1 MRNSCCTVGMLFPC
15 CNTQGHWI
23 FLIGYSCLW
32 SLQLNWDGKCLFMDE
47 VNSADI
53 KAQTNEGLVAG
64 PVLAGEGIHN

>member
-1 MRNSCCTVGMLFPC
+1 MLAC

-23 FLIGYSCLW
+23 ILNGYPCLW
-32 SLQLNWDGKCLFMDE
+32 SLHLNWEGKCLFMDE

-64 PVLAGEGIHN
+64 PVLAGEGVHN